1 MKIHL
6 LSTPSR
12 PRCLQEEEEVKE
24 KEEEEVEART
34 EVEGTTLHI
43 HMEGAT
49 MKIRAMAN
57 ATASKVDINTNMLMD
72 KGMKNPMSNVI
83 IAKNMGTMPMNV
95 ERSKMT

>member
-1 MKIHL
+1 MNIHL

-24 KEEEEVEART
+24 KEEEEAEGRT

-43 HMEGAT
+43 HMEGSIVKVRAT
-49 MKIRAMAN
+49 TN

-72 KGMKNPMSNVI
+72 KGMTNPMSNVI
-83 IAKNMGTMPMNV
+83 IARNMGTMPMNV
-95 ERSKMT
+95 ERRKMT